1 MRRIVQ
7 KAGSLLDPVAAFGR
21 RLKRMR
27 YRESP
32 RWIHGLIRVFHG
44 AEARLRRLVE
54 RWNRFRRL
62 RGQAREMPRILA
74 TMPETA
80 DSLESTMGE
89 IEGNFLDLGRDLQ
102 SLAADAD
109 ALAGRMRQSAQAIG
123 RGDTGE
129 SFLENLDAVAR
140 SALGELDDCRNGILE
155 NLNTIDAGLKH
166 LGKLVTICTTI
177 DQIGMS
183 LSVVSLNIAVESS
196 RSPEAQAMFEAFT
209 GEIRKLSTRISRISR
224 SILQDAG
231 DTRLRQSEAQDE
243 ILKGL
248 FTFNKLN
255 RSAQK
260 VVEEAVEEIRDI
272 LELSMEAL
280 ERSDRHS
287 RDISDQIGEVVVTIQ
302 FHDIAR
308 QKIEHIAWALRDL
321 AKDDSERPGEEDP
334 VPWTPGRA
342 GKVIGLQA
350 AQLEEVVEEIQA
362 ARDKSDSAFHALD
375 RLVERLVTDVSM
387 SDEEGQAEGRL
398 QERIGALQKGL
409 KQLRDLLDQGH
420 QLENRIQET
429 AEQVSDTASS
439 LSAHIDQVRS
449 ISMDLHLKALN
460 AVVKSARLREEGRA
474 LEVLAQ
480 EVSKL
485 SMQAEGFVTE
495 VVDILQSLVAL
506 SLDLELGSWDDE
518 ETEEEDAVEAGIR
531 VIGQYSEQCG
541 NETEAALEHSRALR
555 SEIHHTGNG
564 LDFLNT
570 LSARLSGYL
579 EEIHQK
585 GEALDAW
592 VDSEAEDAD
601 EALEQVAR
609 RYTMDS
615 ERQLHSQQIGG
626 RQPVSPL
633 PAEAVEV
640 PDSDELL
647 FPELDSGKEKDAE
660 ADEDMGDNVELF

>member
-1 MRRIVQ
+1 
-7 KAGSLLDPVAAFGR
+7 
-21 RLKRMR
+21 
-27 YRESP
+27 
-32 RWIHGLIRVFHG
+32 
-44 AEARLRRLVE
+44 
-54 RWNRFRRL
+54 
-62 RGQAREMPRILA
+62 MPRILA
-74 TMPETA
+74 VMPEIA
-80 DSLESTMGE
+80 DFLESTMGE
-89 IEGNFLDLGRDLQ
+89 VEEKFLDLGRDLQ
-102 SLAADAD
+102 SLSADANL
-109 ALAGRMRQSAQAIG
+109 LAGRMRQSAQAIG

-129 SFLENLDAVAR
+129 SFLENLDAVVR
-140 SALGELDDCRNGILE
+140 SGLGELDDCRNGILE
-155 NLNTIDAGLKH
+155 NLKTIDAGIKH

-183 LSVVSLNIAVESS
+183 LNVVGLNIAVESS
-196 RSPEAQAMFEAFT
+196 RSSEAQAMFEAFT
-209 GEIRKLSTRISRISR
+209 DEIRKLSNRISRISQ

-231 DTRLRQSEAQDE
+231 ATRLRQTEAQDE

-280 ERSDRHS
+280 ERSDRNS

-321 AKDDSERPGEEDP
+321 ARDDSERPGEEDP
-334 VPWTPGRA
+334 APWTAGRA

-362 ARDKSDSAFHALD
+362 ARGKSDSAFHALD

-387 SDEEGQAEGRL
+387 SDEKGREEGRL

-409 KQLRDLLDQGH
+409 EQLRDLLDQGRR
-420 QLENRIQET
+420 LETRIQET

-439 LSAHIDQVRS
+439 LSEHIDQVRS

-485 SMQAEGFVTE
+485 SMQAEGFVAE

-506 SLDLELGSWDDE
+506 SLDLELGSWDED
-518 ETEEEDAVEAGIR
+518 ETEEEDAIETGIR
-531 VIGQYSEQCG
+531 VVGQYNQQCRT
-541 NETEAALEHSRALR
+541 ETRAALEHSRALR
-555 SEIHHTGNG
+555 SEIHRTGDG

-570 LSARLSGYL
+570 LSTRLTGYL
-579 EEIHQK
+579 EQIHQK

-592 VDSEAEDAD
+592 VDSESEDAD

-615 ERQLHSQQIGG
+615 ERQLHNQQIEG
-626 RQPVSPL
+626 RQAVLSWP
-633 PAEAVEV
+633 EKTVEV
-640 PDSDELL
+640 LDSDELL
-647 FPELDSGKEKDAE
+647 FPELDSEDEEEAE
-660 ADEDMGDNVELF
+660 SDEDMGDNVELF

>member
-1 MRRIVQ
+1 MRKLVQ
-7 KAGSLLDPVAAFGR
+7 KAGSLLDRVRAYGR

-27 YRESP
+27 CGDPP
-32 RWIHGLIRVFHG
+32 RWTRGLVRVFQG
-44 AEARLRRLVE
+44 ADARIRRLVE
-54 RWNRFRRL
+54 GWNRFRRL
-62 RGQAREMPRILA
+62 RAQSREVPRILA
-74 TMPETA
+74 TMPEMA
-80 DSLESTMGE
+80 GSLESTMGE
-89 IEGNFLDLGRDLQ
+89 VEENFLNLGRELQ
-102 SLAADAD
+102 SLSADAN
-109 ALAGRMRQSAQAIG
+109 ALAGRMRQSAQSIG

-129 SFLENLDAVAR
+129 SFLENLDAVVR
-140 SALGELDDCRNGILE
+140 SALAELDDCRNGILE
-155 NLNTIDAGLKH
+155 NLNAIDAGLTH

-183 LSVVSLNIAVESS
+183 LSVVSFNIAVESS

-209 GEIRKLSTRISRISR
+209 DEIRKLSTRISRISQ

-231 DTRLRQSEAQDE
+231 ATRLRQSEAQDE

-287 RDISDQIGEVVVTIQ
+287 RDISDQIGEVVVSIQ

-321 AKDDSERPGEEDP
+321 AKDDSERPGEDGP
-334 VPWTPGRA
+334 APWTAGRA

-387 SDEEGQAEGRL
+387 SDEEGREEGRL
-398 QERIGALQKGL
+398 QDRIGALQKGL
-409 KQLRDLLDQGH
+409 EQLRDLLDQGRR
-420 QLENRIQET
+420 LETRIQET

-439 LSAHIDQVRS
+439 LSEHIDKVRS

-506 SLDLELGSWDDE
+506 SLDLELGSWNDD
-518 ETEEEDAVEAGIR
+518 ETEEEDAIETGIR
-531 VIGQYSEQCG
+531 VVGQYNQQCRT
-541 NETEAALEHSRALR
+541 ETQAALEHSRALR
-555 SEIHHTGNG
+555 SEIHRTGDG
-564 LDFLNT
+564 LDFLST
-570 LSARLSGYL
+570 LSTRLSGYL
-579 EEIHQK
+579 DQIRQK
-585 GEALDAW
+585 GEALDAR
-592 VDSEAEDAD
+592 VDSEVEDAD

-615 ERQLHSQQIGG
+615 ERQLHRQQIGG
-626 RQPVSPL
+626 RQAVLSWP
-633 PAEAVEV
+633 EETVEV
-640 PDSDELL
+640 LDSDELL
-647 FPELDSGKEKDAE
+647 FPELDSEKEEDTE